1 MEKEKQ
7 LTLAEEL
14 RELASYERRVC
25 EEYNAHPEYA
35 ETMERAAAMIETL
48 QRGNRRLAA
57 RIINGII
64 NSDVVKAYD
73 GSALEEADKHIEMLE
88 GDVKRLNMENMGQSV
103 LINDLQDDL
112 RRVTQERDALLED
125 VKGDCNCCG
134 NAHEAFCFWCR
145 KRKHWK
151 WRGVQKK
158 EG

>member
-7 LTLAEEL
+7 LTLVEEL
-14 RELASYERRVC
+14 REFAGKERKLC
-25 EEYNAHPEYA
+25 EEYDFPPAYA
-35 ETMERAAAMIETL
+35 DTMERAADRIEYL
-48 QRGNRRLAA
+48 NRIVRHQAA

-64 NSDVVKAYD
+64 DSDVAKNYD

-88 GDVKRLNMENMGQSV
+88 GDVERLNRENMGQSV

-112 RRVTQERDALLED
+112 RRVTRERDALLED
-125 VKGDCNCCG
+125 VKGGCNCCG
-134 NAHEAFCFWCR
+134 NADAAMCWMCL
-145 KRKHWK
+145 KRIFWK